1 MICEKNYVAIQL
13 NSRYPPSGYSHGFV
27 DDVRGPQS
35 HGPEPR
41 PHYGGAGGGPYGPAR
56 PIGGYGGYGGYGDGG
71 SGIVGGG
78 YIGEGGVYN
87 PRPFGTAGGPII
99 GRPPLA
105 SRCDE
110 QDNFRQVGS
119 HTRVRKPF
127 VRRYTTASSVAQ
139 CERECADARDFVCR

>member
-1 MICEKNYVAIQL
+1 MH
-13 NSRYPPSGYSHGFV
+13 PHGFV

-41 PHYGGAGGGPYGPAR
+41 PHYAPGPYGPAAR
-56 PIGGYGGYGGYGDGG
+56 PTGGYGGYGSDG
-71 SGIVGGG
+71 GIVGGG

-87 PRPFGTAGGPII
+87 TRPFGTAGGPII
-99 GRPPLA
+99 GRPPLI

-110 QDNFRQVGS
+110 QDNFRQVGP

-127 VRRYTTASSVAQ
+127 VRRYTTASSLAQ